1 MKFTIVNFGQKH
13 FEERKKKLA
22 FGIIAASSVSSTF
35 LAQIRSKI
43 WQFILNRLQSAKW
56 RIPLNVNEV
65 NFQKFVAQKLHL
77 KCWLSF
83 AQIVSLILYENEFEK
98 KNCR

>member
-1 MKFTIVNFGQKH
+1 VKFTIVNFGQKH

-22 FGIIAASSVSSTF
+22 FGIIAASLVSSTF

-43 WQFILNRLQSAKW
+43 WQLILSHLQSAKW

-65 NFQKFVAQKLHL
+65 NFQKFVAQKLH
-77 KCWLSF
+77 WLSF
-83 AQIVSLILYENEFEK
+83 AQIVSLILHENAFE